1 MITKN
6 IISVVKDVKVFLNES
21 QKNITIIN
29 SFYIPPPLNNI
40 SVKSVKIISQ
50 GVIQVYERDDTT
62 LHLESE
68 GDILVKMKACGI
80 CGSDLEKIYGQY
92 GMTSARLGHEPSGE
106 VLAIGNK
113 VKGIKIGDRVFVHHH
128 VSCNSCHYCRHGNN
142 TMCEFYQKSNINPCG
157 LSDRFIVPA
166 WNVERGGVLRL
177 PDTMTYEQ
185 ASLIEPLACCLRALN
200 KVPFQKRDSV
210 VIFGAGPA
218 GIMLLTLAKLAGAG
232 TIFLVDINHF
242 RLEFSQKFFSDP
254 YFLNAKTENY
264 SKIIKEITQSRGVDL
279 AIVATSS
286 LAALSNA
293 IGITRKGGYI
303 LLFGV
308 PPKDSQF
315 PFPASTLYSNELTI
329 IPSYAASELETNQA
343 LNLLKDKKFNLD
355 YLITHKFTLEQSPA
369 AFFCAH
375 KAKDCMK
382 VIITT

>member
-1 MITKN
+1 
-6 IISVVKDVKVFLNES
+6 
-21 QKNITIIN
+21 
-29 SFYIPPPLNNI
+29 
-40 SVKSVKIISQ
+40 VKSVKIVSQ
-50 GVIQVYERDDTT
+50 GVIQVEDRDDTT
-62 LHLESE
+62 LNFESE

-142 TMCEFYQKSNINPCG
+142 TMCESYQKSNINPCG
-157 LSDRFIVPA
+157 LSDKFIVPA

-200 KVPFQKRDSV
+200 KIPYQKGDDF

-218 GIMLLTLAKLAGAG
+218 GIMLITLAKLAGAG
-232 TIFLVDINHF
+232 KVFLVDINQF
-242 RLEFSQKFFSDP
+242 RLDFSRKFISDT
-254 YFLNAKTENY
+254 YCLNAHTENY
-264 SKIIKEITQSRGVDL
+264 SKIIKDNTKCRGVDI

-286 LAALSNA
+286 LTALSNA
-293 IGITRKGGYI
+293 FEITRKGGYI

-308 PPKDSQF
+308 PTKNSQF
-315 PFPASTLYSNELTI
+315 PLPASKLYSNELNI

-343 LNLLKDKKFNLD
+343 LNLLAATKINLD
-355 YLITHKFTLEQSPA
+355 FLITHKYTLDQSPA
-369 AFFCAH
+369 AFSCAH

-382 VIITT
+382 VIITHET

>member
-1 MITKN
+1 M
-6 IISVVKDVKVFLNES
+6 
-21 QKNITIIN
+21 
-29 SFYIPPPLNNI
+29 
-40 SVKSVKIISQ
+40 KSVKIVSQ
-50 GVIQVYERDDTT
+50 GVIQVEDRDDTT
-62 LHLESE
+62 LNFESE

-92 GMTSARLGHEPSGE
+92 GMTSARLGHEPAGE

-142 TMCEFYQKSNINPCG
+142 TMCESYQKSNINPCG
-157 LSDRFIVPA
+157 LSDKFIVPA

-200 KVPFQKRDSV
+200 KIPFQKGDDF

-218 GIMLLTLAKLAGAG
+218 GIMLITLAKLAGAG
-232 TIFLVDINHF
+232 KVFLVDINQF
-242 RLEFSQKFFSDP
+242 RLDFSRKFISDT
-254 YFLNAKTENY
+254 YCLNANTENY
-264 SKIIKEITQSRGVDL
+264 SKIIKDDTKSRGVDI

-286 LAALSNA
+286 LTALSNA
-293 IGITRKGGYI
+293 FEITRKGGYI

-308 PPKDSQF
+308 PTKDSQF
-315 PFPASTLYSNELTI
+315 PLPASKLYSNELNI

-343 LNLLKDKKFNLD
+343 LNLLADTKINLD
-355 YLITHKFTLEQSPA
+355 FLITHKYTLDQSPA
-369 AFFCAH
+369 AFSCAH
-375 KAKDCMK
+375 KAQDCMK
-382 VIITT
+382 VIITHET